1 MDRTPSPAPRGSTP
15 IAGGALLALAL
26 IVGTVAGILNGQPSL
41 GFIVGLAAGL
51 LLMLVVALIDR
62 VRRT

>member
-26 IVGTVAGILNGQPSL
+26 IVGTVTGILNGQPSL
-41 GFIVGLAAGL
+41 GFIVGLGAGL
-51 LLMLVVALIDR
+51 VLMLIVALIDR